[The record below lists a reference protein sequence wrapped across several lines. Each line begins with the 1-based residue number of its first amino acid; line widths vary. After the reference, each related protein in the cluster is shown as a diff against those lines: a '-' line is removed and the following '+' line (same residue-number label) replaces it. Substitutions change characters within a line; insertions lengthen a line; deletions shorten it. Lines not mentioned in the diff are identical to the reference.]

1 MVLFYYTRQHFTP
14 LNKMNVLMR
23 YRGKTDFIERKG
35 PEESRN
41 KIQRIDTLVISKL
54 LSLLA
59 ERQNHRKIID

>member
-1 MVLFYYTRQHFTP
+1 
-14 LNKMNVLMR
+14 MR